1 MSHRTR
7 LEKLEKRVS
16 PFIHFRII
24 LPYDGPLEEFDAEEA
39 ERHASRSGI
48 LIKPMPMDLDEYY
61 SFLLKYVATSNID
74 KSA

>member
-16 PFIHFRII
+16 PNIHFRII
-24 LPYDGPLEEFDAEEA
+24 LPYDGTLEEFDAEEA
-39 ERHASRSGI
+39 ERHATRTGI

-61 SFLLKYVATSNID
+61 SFLVMHVATNNDD

>member
-16 PFIHFRII
+16 PNIHFRII
-24 LPYDGPLEEFDAEEA
+24 LPYDGPLEEYDVGEA
-39 ERHASRSGI
+39 ERNASLSGI

-61 SFLLKYVATSNID
+61 SFLLKHVATSNDD